1 MIIIHGTK
9 ILATMLFTPRHTAYK
24 LARAQEFLNLHPYG
38 IYHRKKKQN
47 TDAPTVNDLGANHC
61 AVDFVQKYK
70 VGRLFL
76 LSGFSAGC
84 RGPPF

>member
-1 MIIIHGTK
+1 M
-9 ILATMLFTPRHTAYK
+9 P
-24 LARAQEFLNLHPYG
+24 
-38 IYHRKKKQN
+38 HRKKKQK
-47 TDAPTVNDLGANHC
+47 TGAPTVNALGANHR

-84 RGPPF
+84 RDPPF